1 MRNHSL
7 AWYVV
12 HKNLHDDNDDDTTL
26 ESVLSLS
33 FDNNDSTF
41 QGSLRAVLYPL
52 TSFIDHYL
60 LGIFLQVAGSLVLKK
75 CPA

>member
-12 HKNLHDDNDDDTTL
+12 HKKLHDDDTTL

-52 TSFIDHYL
+52 TSFIDSL
-60 LGIFLQVAGSLVLKK
+60 LAIFLHVAGSFWY
-75 CPA
+75 

>member
-12 HKNLHDDNDDDTTL
+12 HQNLHDDNDDDTTL

-52 TSFIDHYL
+52 TSFIDSL
-60 LGIFLQVAGSLVLKK
+60 LGSYLFVG
-75 CPA
+75 CR

>member
-12 HKNLHDDNDDDTTL
+12 HKILHDDDTTL

-52 TSFIDHYL
+52 RRY
-60 LGIFLQVAGSLVLKK
+60 
-75 CPA
+75 

>member
-12 HKNLHDDNDDDTTL
+12 HQNLHDDNDDDTTL

-33 FDNNDSTF
+33 FDKQRLDVP
-41 QGSLRAVLYPL
+41 RV
-52 TSFIDHYL
+52 
-60 LGIFLQVAGSLVLKK
+60 VAGGTVPSY
-75 CPA
+75 

>member
-12 HKNLHDDNDDDTTL
+12 HKKLHDDDTTL

-33 FDNNDSTF
+33 FDKQRLDVP
-41 QGSLRAVLYPL
+41 RV
-52 TSFIDHYL
+52 
-60 LGIFLQVAGSLVLKK
+60 VAGGTVPSY
-75 CPA
+75 